1 MEQVLDRSL
10 LVTQYPEILNQS
22 EITDTGEVSWFEI
35 SSIIFSLM
43 QDYETFRM
51 DLDSLLNMTDF
62 EYFTS
67 SLWALAKALNNTI
80 SGLINNK
87 SATYADLQSNAT
99 LNMLAA
105 QAEKIN
111 DTEFTMEDFTYR
123 NNIVESI
130 MFRNLEQTT
139 ITVSYNSV
147 CKQQT
152 MALFF

>member
-62 EYFTS
+62 EYFT
-67 SLWALAKALNNTI
+67 LVEQCYDAYPIVLN
-80 SGLINNK
+80 
-87 SATYADLQSNAT
+87 Y
-99 LNMLAA
+99 
-105 QAEKIN
+105 
-111 DTEFTMEDFTYR
+111 
-123 NNIVESI
+123 
-130 MFRNLEQTT
+130 
-139 ITVSYNSV
+139 
-147 CKQQT
+147 C
-152 MALFF
+152 